1 MPPDDTATCSIF
13 AVRSGSPTW
22 FASCNLARQF
32 LNDKDAIAAGYAVA
46 SMIGRF
52 VATPANPM
60 RLFCAHRQSGIDGL
74 CGKTRKMTGREN
86 LDFARQTSS
95 ARVIVTMR
103 LMGGPHGATSPAR
116 PNPCRIFL
124 QGRLWPFKL

>member
-22 FASCNLARQF
+22 FAACNFARQF

-46 SMIGRF
+46 SMISRF

-60 RLFCAHRQSGIDGL
+60 TLFCAHRTSGVGAG
-74 CGKTRKMTGREN
+74 CVKTSVELK
-86 LDFARQTSS
+86 S
-95 ARVIVTMR
+95 
-103 LMGGPHGATSPAR
+103 
-116 PNPCRIFL
+116 
-124 QGRLWPFKL
+124 

>member
-1 MPPDDTATCSIF
+1 MCWMQNSVEAEGRRLLRVLF
-13 AVRSGSPTW
+13 VRRRVMSVDSRSAGERST
-22 FASCNLARQF
+22 
-32 LNDKDAIAAGYAVA
+32 DVIAADRMSPV
-46 SMIGRF
+46 
-52 VATPANPM
+52 
-60 RLFCAHRQSGIDGL
+60 DGL

-116 PNPCRIFL
+116 PNP
-124 QGRLWPFKL
+124 W